1 MTSHR
6 DRVLAISL
14 ADDIAT
20 RAATRARGGEHVN
33 PQAEN
38 FFLNIMRKMR
48 DEIDSESE
56 SRESRRR

>member
-6 DRVLAISL
+6 DGVLAISL

-20 RAATRARGGEHVN
+20 RAATRARGGDHVN

-38 FFLNIMRKMR
+38 FFHSIMRKMR

>member
-6 DRVLAISL
+6 DGVLAISL
-14 ADDIAT
+14 ADDTALP
-20 RAATRARGGEHVN
+20 AATRTRGGEHVN
-33 PQAEN
+33 PQAEI
-38 FFLNIMRKMR
+38 FFHSIMRKMR